1 LTPHTAET
9 VYKTMIMPLL
19 LYCNDTFIDMSPN
32 KKHQFEK
39 IQMWCLKIINCTRDS
54 VKLPSINHIRKKM
67 CAIEVFKCLNG
78 TSPTDYKEKC
88 KHLDHCNGT
97 RGNDHSLLL
106 PKVKSEVGRKTFG
119 FLGAKIF
126 NKLPNNMKTKSSIV
140 TFKTA
145 CKYFKF
151 DF

>member
-1 LTPHTAET
+1 
-9 VYKTMIMPLL
+9 MR
-19 LYCNDTFIDMSPN
+19 CF
-32 KKHQFEK
+32 
-39 IQMWCLKIINCTRDS
+39 KIINGKRDS